1 MVACAGAGCA
11 GTRPRAHGRRD
22 RSSRASSPAGMTVAA
37 HVTGGIGSPF
47 SVLFLLRV
55 IAQSCESEVDSLM
68 KSAPLCGRGFPPCAV
83 A

>member
-1 MVACAGAGCA
+1 
-11 GTRPRAHGRRD
+11 
-22 RSSRASSPAGMTVAA
+22 MTVAA
-37 HVTGGIGSPF
+37 HVAGGIGLPF

-68 KSAPLCGRGFPPCAV
+68 KSAGLCERGFPPGAV